1 MDRAKLVLAGIVAVL
16 LAASPLH
23 GATCGPPPGF
33 HDGPHPEI
41 APAEQMAAHTE
52 SILIA
57 RPLAT
62 VQRAMDAPLNQTI
75 RAGSALPGVAGDYLL
90 TPGPFGAPGSRR
102 IVCLTDGTSVEEESL
117 ERDGTATRGHYRYI
131 VWNYTTPK
139 ARPIAYGIGEFRS
152 ARVDAHHTRV
162 TWIYSFRLRD
172 NRFPGELGAVGRWLF
187 EVGFLDRDYATMMQ
201 GVLAGYKA
209 SAESAPN

>member
-90 TPGPFGAPGSRR
+90 TPGPFGARVPGGSSASRTAPASR
-102 IVCLTDGTSVEEESL
+102 KSRWSGTEQ
-117 ERDGTATRGHYRYI
+117 RPAGTTAISCG
-131 VWNYTTPK
+131 TTPRRK
-139 ARPIAYGIGEFRS
+139 PDPLLTALENSGRRGWTPITPA
-152 ARVDAHHTRV
+152 
-162 TWIYSFRLRD
+162 
-172 NRFPGELGAVGRWLF
+172 
-187 EVGFLDRDYATMMQ
+187 
-201 GVLAGYKA
+201 
-209 SAESAPN
+209 